1 MKNVEILLSSHFTL
15 QHLAKML
22 TRKGTHIPFI
32 EEEKHVRVP
41 KPPTMETRAS
51 SLIPIIDEPLVEE
64 LTGNRLPLSKEVF
77 SHFFFLHCT
86 KKMVLHKAKREAV
99 KSASSFWEKISI
111 TPKKID
117 NGVMMLTRLPGMNE
131 HIDK

>member
-1 MKNVEILLSSHFTL
+1 MKNIEILLSSHFTL

-64 LTGNRLPLSKEVF
+64 LTPKSFKATPVVALEADQSSKVAAAQDRLLRMK
-77 SHFFFLHCT
+77 FLELNKKT
-86 KKMVLHKAKREAV
+86 KL
-99 KSASSFWEKISI
+99 F
-111 TPKKID
+111 
-117 NGVMMLTRLPGMNE
+117 
-131 HIDK
+131 